1 MVFEESKIN
10 LEKEVAC
17 IRALLERLLR
27 VIDERLF
34 IDYQMEKFGRIN
46 YLVKEDLLRC
56 VRCLKP
62 MKQVGEYEYKLD
74 CECIE
79 KYPELKNLRLSIG

>member
-1 MVFEESKIN
+1 MTDIDMN
-10 LEKEVAC
+10 KEIAC

-27 VIDERLF
+27 VMDERLF
-34 IDYQMEKFGRIN
+34 VDYQMEKFGRIN
-46 YLVKEDLLRC
+46 YLVREDLFKC

-62 MKQVGEYEYKLD
+62 MKQIDKHTWKLD

-79 KYPELKNLRLSIG
+79 KYPELKRLRLNVG